1 MRKLFSLACVFAV
14 VAVSLPPVA
23 HAGDFDVSQIYTID
37 SAHSYLGFQVK
48 YMGFAKVRGRMT
60 DFSGTIRFD
69 ESDVTKTSVTTS
81 IAVGSINT
89 EHDTR
94 DKDLTSANWLDAETF
109 PSIGFQSKRAVAR
122 DEGFDLVGD
131 ITIRGVTR
139 EVRLEMAEFSGIM
152 KDIREDTQIIW
163 TGTTVI
169 DRREFGVAGERWS
182 AIKEGITGVES
193 EVLIELTILGKRM
206 NAPNFSNWV
215 RNPERPQGKIYQ
227 TLGESGLDAAL
238 SEFDTMRDA
247 DTEGKLGAWCLNI
260 VGYMLLKEDRADDA
274 IKVFQRNTEIYPE
287 DGALYDSLG
296 EAYAYKGDFENAR
309 ENYNVALKLDPHNMN
324 AVEMLRHLD

>member
-1 MRKLFSLACVFAV
+1 MRKLLFLACVFAIEV
-14 VAVSLPPVA
+14 VSLQSAV
-23 HAGDFDVSQIYTID
+23 HADDFDMSQIYTID

-69 ESDVTKTSVTTS
+69 ENDLTKTSITAR
-81 IAVGSINT
+81 IAVEGINT

-94 DKDLTSANWLDAETF
+94 DKDLKSANWFDAETY
-109 PSIGFQSKRAVAR
+109 PDIGFQSKRAVVTG
-122 DEGFDLVGD
+122 DGFDLVGD
-131 ITIRGVTR
+131 LTIRDVTR
-139 EVRLEMAEFSGIM
+139 EVLLEMNEFSGVM
-152 KDIREDTQIIW
+152 NDVRDDTQTIW

-206 NAPNFSNWV
+206 NAPNF
-215 RNPERPQGKIYQ
+215 RNRVKNAERPQGKIYK

-238 SEFDTMRDA
+238 SEYDAMRDT
-247 DTEGKLGAWCLNI
+247 DREEKLGAWCLNV
-260 VGYMLLKEDRADDA
+260 VGYMLLKEDRTDDA
-274 IKVFQRNTEIYPE
+274 ITVFKRNTELYPE
-287 DGALYDSLG
+287 DGELYESLG
-296 EAYAYKGDFENAR
+296 EAYAYKGDFKSAR
-309 ENYNVALKLDPHNMN
+309 ENYNVALEMNPRNIN
-324 AVEMLRHLD
+324 AVEVLRHLH